1 MGVVRFTQKVGTL
14 SSVSDDG
21 FREKLQ
27 ILTLKRSFPD
37 LMWS

>member
-27 ILTLKRSFPD
+27 WMVSEKNFRY
-37 LMWS
+37 